1 MKGKRR
7 KRTVLLI
14 EPDQDEA
21 ELVRLM
27 LSEAEAILADSDG
40 SCCRYQLAH
49 ESQLQAGMALLQ
61 QERFD
66 VALVAVE
73 SSKNGYDGLTRLQ
86 SSGRELPIIALVRE
100 EEASTAAAVVSA
112 GGEDYLLKRRADGM
126 AMVRAIE
133 LAIGRRQSLGSQ
145 TDSQSC
151 FELAVRGADDGILD
165 WDLST
170 AIVSCCRR
178 TQELLGVDGSF
189 STARWFDNVHPDDLG
204 PLKAALEDH
213 FNGKTERLENHHRIH
228 ISQKGWRWVMIR
240 GTVAPESS
248 GKTARLVALV
258 SDVTDRK
265 QTEEQLLHDA
275 FHDSLTGLAN
285 RALFI
290 DRLEQLIVR
299 CRRRGD
305 IRFAVLFFDLD
316 GFKSINDSFGHGVGD
331 QMLVAIARRME
342 RSLRPMDAIA
352 RFGGDEL
359 AVLINDTV
367 DLGGAVHVAERI
379 QGLLA
384 EGFEI
389 DGHRLAI
396 SASIGIVLNTNQHK
410 EAREIL
416 READI
421 AMYRAKAAGKAQYA
435 VFDRDMHRSA
445 VALLSMEQELR
456 RAVTEYEFVMYYQP
470 IVSLAT
476 GKLVGFEGLVR
487 WQHPQRGLITPAQF
501 IAVAEESGVIVP
513 LGWWV
518 LRESCRQI
526 RTWQRRYPTEP
537 PLTISVNI
545 SRKLFMQADMVDRVV
560 AILEETALHPESLRI
575 EIREN
580 TVVDDES
587 AIAKLLE
594 LRGLG
599 VRVSVDDFGT
609 GYSSLSYLRRFR
621 CESVKIDTS
630 FVSRINQAGDSRNLV
645 ETILTLADTMGLGVI
660 AEGVE
665 TADQLDW
672 LREMHCP
679 HGQGY
684 WFAKPLP
691 ADAAEQLITSPSW

>member
-7 KRTVLLI
+7 KRRVLLI
-14 EPDQDEA
+14 EPNQDEA

-27 LSEAEAILADSDG
+27 LNEAEAILAETDG
-40 SCCRYQLAH
+40 SCKYLVVH
-49 ESQLQAGMALLQ
+49 ECQQQAALERLQH
-61 QERFD
+61 ERFD
-66 VALVAVE
+66 VGLVAVE
-73 SSKNGYDGLTRLQ
+73 SSKNDFNELTVVHAT
-86 SSGRELPIIALVRE
+86 SRELPIIALVRE
-100 EEASTAAAVVSA
+100 EQASTAALVVRA

-133 LAIGRRQSLGSQ
+133 LAIGRRQSVAGQ
-145 TDSQSC
+145 PDRKSC
-151 FELAVRGADDGILD
+151 FELAVQGADDGILD
-165 WDLST
+165 WNLST
-170 AIVSCCRR
+170 GKVSCCRR
-178 TQELLGVDGSF
+178 TQQLLGVDGSF
-189 STARWFDNVHPDDLG
+189 SSARWFDNVHPDDLG
-204 PLKAALEDH
+204 TLKAAFEDH
-213 FNGKTERLENHHRIH
+213 FNGKTAKLENHHRIH
-228 ISQKGWRWVMIR
+228 ISQKGWRWIMIR

-342 RSLRPMDAIA
+342 GSLRPMDAIA

-367 DLGGAVHVAERI
+367 DLGGRRI
-379 QGLLA
+379 IKKRIPGLLA

-396 SASIGIVLNTNQHK
+396 SASIGIVLNTSQHK

-470 IVSLAT
+470 IVSLGT

-526 RTWQRRYPTEP
+526 RTWQRRYPAEP

-560 AILEETALHPESLRI
+560 AILEETMLHPESLRI

-594 LRGLG
+594 LRALG

-672 LREMHCP
+672 LREMQCP